1 MKYLPHAIL
10 IAAVLAVFL
19 WAMHLG
25 EQSCQLNQSQA
36 INKGV
41 KERDQTEYRIR
52 RLPTPDLD
60 AALRAEWLR

>member
-1 MKYLPHAIL
+1 MKYLPHALL
-10 IAAVLAVFL
+10 IAAVIAVFL

-25 EQSCQLNQSQA
+25 KQGCELKQSQS

-41 KERDQTEYRIR
+41 KDRVQTEHRIR
-52 RLPTPDLD
+52 QKPTPDLD